1 MGLAPQVWGSPPERK
16 PREHF
21 EPAAKQGPLR
31 VMRRTAGGYSRAFRH
46 HNPTLPPV
54 CVSARARVCVHAV
67 ADGLLCARAIVYGD
81 LVFAFACVASSEFLF
96 WEGNPLL
103 Y

>member
-1 MGLAPQVWGSPPERK
+1 MLECARAQAADHTSLAAKMGLAPQVWGSPPERK

-46 HNPTLPPV
+46 LNPTLPPV
-54 CVSARARVCVHAV
+54 CVCVRARVCAYR
-67 ADGLLCARAIVYGD
+67 G
-81 LVFAFACVASSEFLF
+81 
-96 WEGNPLL
+96 
-103 Y
+103 

>member
-1 MGLAPQVWGSPPERK
+1 MRFATTT
-16 PREHF
+16 PRCH
-21 EPAAKQGPLR
+21 PC
-31 VMRRTAGGYSRAFRH
+31 
-46 HNPTLPPV
+46 V
-54 CVSARARVCVHAV
+54 CVSRARACVHAV
-67 ADGLLCARAIVYGD
+67 ADGLLCARAIVYGN